1 MSVPVELVNVECHRM
16 PGVCSKP
23 TMLVRR
29 VEAILNGT
37 RRETLRNG

>member
-16 PGVCSKP
+16 PGVGSKP

-29 VEAILNGT
+29 IGAILNGA